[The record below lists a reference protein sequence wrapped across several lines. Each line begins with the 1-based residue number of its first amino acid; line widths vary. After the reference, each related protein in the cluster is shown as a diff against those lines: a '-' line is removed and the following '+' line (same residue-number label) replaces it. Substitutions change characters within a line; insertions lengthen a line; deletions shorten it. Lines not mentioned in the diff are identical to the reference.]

1 LDRVAVCPRRAV
13 ATGVTPVR
21 GEWVSR
27 VSWGCGQ
34 DAAPTP
40 TLATHAEPQ
49 STRSALCVS
58 RVRVWLAW
66 PSGAMAVP
74 VDRSAGRA
82 PRCAGAAPGEV
93 TGALHRR
100 PLASPV
106 VSGASPPG
114 SPLEGERSWRG
125 DAPCWRCGGGCLL
138 ADGLGF
144 GLGLGFGSLLILICE
159 SCGTCDR
166 SQPPCVA
173 IHNTNRT
180 RPSVASAGALHPH
193 STSVAT
199 CSWR

>member
-1 LDRVAVCPRRAV
+1 MVGLRRARSSLCGVGGAVLDRVAVCPRRAV

-40 TLATHAEPQ
+40 TPATHAEPQ

-82 PRCAGAAPGEV
+82 PQCARAAPGEV

-100 PLASPV
+100 LLPPSLLSACISRRQWCLPER
-106 VSGASPPG
+106 PPG

-125 DAPCWRCGGGCLL
+125 DAPCWRCGGGC
-138 ADGLGF
+138 F
-144 GLGLGFGSLLILICE
+144 RLGFGS
-159 SCGTCDR
+159 G
-166 SQPPCVA
+166 
-173 IHNTNRT
+173 
-180 RPSVASAGALHPH
+180 
-193 STSVAT
+193 
-199 CSWR
+199 